1 MTRSA
6 RGPRTTQLACERY
19 ARLVVRCCTWNRAVW
34 TPWSRL
40 RLSRRNEVGP
50 SITAN
55 GPIWAD
61 AVAAAIMSECPV
73 KGRTPRPLLESQM

>member
-6 RGPRTTQLACERY
+6 RAEDRPAGVPAICATRGQMLHVEQ
-19 ARLVVRCCTWNRAVW
+19 AVW

-61 AVAAAIMSECPV
+61 AVAAAMMSECPV
-73 KGRTPRPLLESQM
+73 KGRTPRPLLESEM